1 MQQTMADLVDDF
13 REALLSSDSDA
24 AASVLAKYLASK
36 RALDFVEDV
45 VVKTLDQIGDGW
57 EKGAYAL
64 SQVYMSGRICEDL
77 LEKVLPDESGLRKD
91 KPKIAI
97 ALLNDYHALGKR
109 IVYTVLRAG
118 GYQLIDYG
126 RVEKEELVSRVKED
140 RIETL
145 LISVL
150 MLSSALQVKEVV
162 NNLRHG
168 KNQVKIV
175 VGGAPFRLDR
185 RLWREVGADAVGF
198 TAADALHV
206 ISKLEGG
213 NKDGRK

>member
-1 MQQTMADLVDDF
+1 MADLVDDF
-13 REALLSSDSDA
+13 RETLLSSDIEA
-24 AASVLAKYLASK
+24 ATTILAGYLVSK
-36 RALDFVEDV
+36 NALDFVEEV
-45 VVKTLDQIGDGW
+45 VVKSLDQIGEGW
-57 EKGAYAL
+57 ENGTYAL

-77 LEKVLPDESGLRKD
+77 LEKTLPDESGLRKD

-109 IVYTVLRAG
+109 IVYAVLRAG

-126 RVEKEELVSRVKED
+126 RVEVEELVRRVKED
-140 RIETL
+140 QIETL

-162 NNLRHG
+162 QSLNYYSDRL
-168 KNQVKIV
+168 KVV

-185 RLWREVGADAVGF
+185 DLWQEVGADAVGY
-198 TAADALHV
+198 TASDALHLV
-206 ISKLEGG
+206 GQLEGG
-213 NKDGRK
+213 GNNG

>member
-1 MQQTMADLVDDF
+1 MKNAMAGLVDDF

-24 AASVLAKYLASK
+24 AASILAAYLVNGT
-36 RALDFVEDV
+36 ALDFVEEV
-45 VVKTLDQIGDGW
+45 LVKTLDQIGEGW
-57 EKGAYAL
+57 ENGQYAL
-64 SQVYMSGRICEDL
+64 SQVYLSGRICEDL
-77 LEKVLPDESGLRKD
+77 MEKILPDESGLRKN

-109 IVYTVLRAG
+109 IVYAVLRAG
-118 GYQLIDYG
+118 GFQLIDYG
-126 RVEKEELVSRVKED
+126 RVEVEELVRRVRED
-140 RIETL
+140 QIETL

-162 NNLRHG
+162 NNLSHR

-185 RLWREVGADAVGF
+185 SLWEQVGADAVGY
-198 TAADALHV
+198 TASDALHLV
-206 ISKLEGG
+206 EQLEGG
-213 NKDGRK
+213 NHNG

>member
-1 MQQTMADLVDDF
+1 MADLVDDF
-13 REALLSSDSDA
+13 REALLSSDTEA
-24 AASVLAKYLASK
+24 AAAILAGYIINKK
-36 RALDFVEDV
+36 VFDFVEEIV
-45 VVKTLDQIGDGW
+45 IKALDQIGDGW
-57 EKGAYAL
+57 ESGHYAL

-109 IVYTVLRAG
+109 IVYAVLRAG

-126 RVEKEELVSRVKED
+126 RVEPEELVRRVKED
-140 RIETL
+140 QIETL

-150 MLSSALQVKEVV
+150 MLSSALQVKKVISS
-162 NNLRHG
+162 LGYHDP
-168 KNQVKIV
+168 KVKVV

-185 RLWREVGADAVGF
+185 QLWQEVGAHAVGF
-198 TAADALHV
+198 SAADALH
-206 ISKLEGG
+206 LLGQPEGG
-213 NKDGRK
+213 KNNE